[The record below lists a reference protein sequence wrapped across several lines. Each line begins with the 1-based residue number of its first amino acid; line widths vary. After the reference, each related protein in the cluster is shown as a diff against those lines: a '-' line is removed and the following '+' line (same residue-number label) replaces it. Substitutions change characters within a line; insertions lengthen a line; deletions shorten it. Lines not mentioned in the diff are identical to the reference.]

1 MTYNQSFDKNN
12 KDKQCQKYEIKL
24 NYDCQNYE
32 IKKIITITTK
42 SKLTKTN
49 KMNLKSSQ

>member
-32 IKKIITITTK
+32 IKKKK
-42 SKLTKTN
+42 SQLQQSRN
-49 KMNLKSSQ
+49 